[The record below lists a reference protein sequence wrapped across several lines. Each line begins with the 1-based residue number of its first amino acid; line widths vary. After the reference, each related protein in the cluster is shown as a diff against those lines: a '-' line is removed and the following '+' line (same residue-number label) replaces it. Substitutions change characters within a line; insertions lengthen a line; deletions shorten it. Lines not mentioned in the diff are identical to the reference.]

1 MTTSRNLRF
10 SAAPW
15 YKRAQETKVIM
26 IGAGGIGSWAA
37 LSLVRAGFNLTIV
50 DDDTVSEHNLGGQLF
65 SKSDIGSPK
74 VIALSEI
81 VRKFTDCGVTSIHG
95 RFGELDIKLASYNII
110 ISAVD
115 NLTTRKKIVEYAYGN
130 SCSIIDGRMTAESLT
145 IYNLNSQARMREYH
159 KHLPPEASV
168 EEGPCSFRATSFNG
182 SIIGGLITSFA
193 VSSLVEE
200 RDVPYKF
207 RMDLPLLHTAID
219 WSEFN

>member
-95 RFGELDIKLASYNII
+95 RYGNLDVNLKNYSII

-115 NLTTRKKIVEYAYGN
+115 NLTTRKQIVEHVYHSGAH
-130 SCSIIDGRMTAESLT
+130 IIDGRMTAESLT
-145 IYNLNSQARMREYH
+145 IYNLNSDERMREYH
-159 KHLPPEASV
+159 GHLPSETSV